1 MWASQVALA
10 VKNLLANAQGMRRN
24 FDAWIRKIPWRRAWQ
39 RTPVFLLGESQG
51 QRSLAGYSPWGC
63 KESDMTEVTQHS
75 SQMPPAEL
83 WKSYMILAVPT
94 NLQCQLVFQ
103 DAYMSPWW
111 LRW

>member
-24 FDAWIRKIPWRRAWQ
+24 FDPWIRKIPWRRAWQ

-75 SQMPPAEL
+75 LQMPPAEL

-103 DAYMSPWW
+103 DAYMAPWW

>member
-75 SQMPPAEL
+75 LQMPPAEL